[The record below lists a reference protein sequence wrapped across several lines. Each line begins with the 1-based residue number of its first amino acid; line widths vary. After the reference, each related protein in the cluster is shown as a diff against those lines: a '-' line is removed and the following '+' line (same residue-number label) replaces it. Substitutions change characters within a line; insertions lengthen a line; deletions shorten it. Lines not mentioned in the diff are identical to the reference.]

1 MTTYTIAL
9 FVHLIGVVVIFI
21 ALGIGQRAGAR
32 MRGAR
37 SIEHVRLWLGLLK
50 VTTPMFPTA
59 LVLLL
64 GSGLFMTADSWS
76 FTTPWVGVSI
86 GAVLTVGAV
95 GAGLAI
101 RGFGRMETAVEAAL
115 EMTDEIRSVLD
126 DPSTWAALFAV
137 NGMSLAVLWLMVV
150 KPGWM
155 QSLVL
160 PTAFSVVGVV
170 LGSMTARR
178 RLWSVADAE
187 TESR

>member
-1 MTTYTIAL
+1 MKIYNIAL
-9 FVHLIGVVVIFI
+9 FVHLIGVIVIFI

-32 MRGAR
+32 MRGAG

-86 GAVLTVGAV
+86 VAVLIVGAV
-95 GAGLAI
+95 GAGVAI
-101 RGFGRMETAVEAAL
+101 RGFRRMETAVEAAT
-115 EMTDEIRSVLD
+115 EMTDATRSVLH
-126 DPSTWAALFAV
+126 DPVTWAALFAV
-137 NGMSLAVLWLMVV
+137 NGMSLAVLWLMAV

-160 PTAFSVVGVV
+160 PTAFTVAGLV
-170 LGSMTARR
+170 LGSMTAHRQM
-178 RLWSVADAE
+178 WSVAEAE
-187 TESR
+187 TERR